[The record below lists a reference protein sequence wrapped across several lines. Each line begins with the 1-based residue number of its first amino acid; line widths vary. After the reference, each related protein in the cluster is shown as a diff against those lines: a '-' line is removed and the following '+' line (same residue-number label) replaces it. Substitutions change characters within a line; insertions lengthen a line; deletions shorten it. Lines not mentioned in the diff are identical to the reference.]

1 MEVIM
6 GTTQPIEDKDDIQR
20 LKDYFLQ
27 KGEIRNYTMITLALN
42 TSLRIGDLLNLRWRD
57 VYNFELQKYKIHIVV
72 REQKTGKQNAIP
84 INIEAKG
91 SLDMLMCSIKDI
103 DENMC
108 IFKSRIGENQH
119 IGRTRA
125 FNIITSAV
133 KELHIEGSISCH
145 SLRKTFGYQAWKM
158 GVPPA
163 LIMSIYNHS
172 SIEITKRYLSID
184 QDDKDEVFLNMN
196 L

>member
-1 MEVIM
+1 M
-6 GTTQPIEDKDDIQR
+6 GTTQPIKNKDDIQR
-20 LKDYFLQ
+20 LKSYFLQ
-27 KGEIRNYTMITLALN
+27 RGEIRNYTMITLALN
-42 TSLRIGDLLNLRWRD
+42 TSLRIGDLLKLRWED
-57 VYNFELQKYKIHIVV
+57 VYNFKTHRYKMHIVIK
-72 REQKTGKQNAIP
+72 EQKTQKQNTIP
-84 INIEAKG
+84 INIEAKS
-91 SLDMLMCSIKDI
+91 SLDLLMHSMEYLEPHI
-103 DENMC
+103 C

-125 FNIITSAV
+125 FNIIRNAV
-133 KELHIEGSISCH
+133 KELNIEGTISCH